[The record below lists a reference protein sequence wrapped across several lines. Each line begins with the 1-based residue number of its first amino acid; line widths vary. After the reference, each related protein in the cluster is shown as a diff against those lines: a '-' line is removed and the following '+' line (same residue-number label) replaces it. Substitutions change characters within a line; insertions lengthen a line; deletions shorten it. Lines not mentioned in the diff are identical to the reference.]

1 MAEVMKWIVSV
12 ILLNRHLEIKQE
24 LKKYSKQNEIRPIW
38 LILYYTDK
46 AKGE

>member
-24 LKKYSKQNEIRPIW
+24 FKKIQYAKQNSPN
-38 LILYYTDK
+38 LIDIVIDR
-46 AKGE
+46 